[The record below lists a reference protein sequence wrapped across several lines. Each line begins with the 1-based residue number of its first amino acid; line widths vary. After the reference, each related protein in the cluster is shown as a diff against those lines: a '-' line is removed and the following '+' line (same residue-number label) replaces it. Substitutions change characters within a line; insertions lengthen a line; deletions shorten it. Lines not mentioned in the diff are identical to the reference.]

1 VIEYPNTFWRRLSM
15 SLHELAGKPAP
26 KSLLANIPR
35 LVTAYYTDHPDAGCI
50 AERVAFG
57 TSGHRGSSFRR
68 SFNEDHILATT
79 QAICDY
85 RPEKGGGPLFV
96 GMDTHAL
103 SEPSFATAL
112 EVLAANGI
120 DTMVQ
125 AGRGY
130 TPTPVISHAIL
141 TYNRGRA
148 SGLADGIVITPS
160 HNPPEDGGFKY
171 NPPEGGPADVQ
182 TTRWIENRANEYLAA
197 GLRGVKRT
205 SFGKALR
212 AGTTREHDYV
222 GPYVDDLAN
231 VVDMKLIAGSG
242 IRIAVDPMGGS
253 SLPFWDPVAARYGI
267 RLDVVNRDVDPA
279 FGFMTV
285 DRDGRIRMDCS
296 SPYAMARLIGLKDR
310 YDIAFG
316 NDPDSDRHGIVT
328 RSAGLMNPNHYLAVA
343 IWYLFRNRPGW
354 RPDAVVG
361 KTLVSSSL
369 IDRVTADLGRT
380 LSEVPVGF
388 KWFVDGLLRGTC
400 GFGGEES
407 SGASFLR
414 MDGTVWTTDKDGLI
428 MGLLAAEITART
440 GRDPGEHY
448 AELAERFGSPL
459 YERMDVAASV
469 EQKAVLEKLSPEQ
482 VGASEMAG
490 EAIVASFTK
499 APGNGMP
506 IGGLKVV
513 TRDGW
518 FAARPSGTE
527 NIYKVYT
534 ESFRDRAHLARI
546 QEEAKA
552 IIDAVFKKAGV

>member
-1 VIEYPNTFWRRLSM
+1 M

-85 RPEKGGGPLFV
+85 RSEKGGGPLFV

-205 SFGKALR
+205 SFGKAIK

-407 SGASFLR
+407 AGASFLR

-459 YERMDVAASV
+459 YERMDVAASA
-469 EQKAVLEKLSPEQ
+469 EQRALLEKLSPQQ
-482 VGASEMAG
+482 VGASELAG
-490 EAIVASFTK
+490 EPITARFTE

-513 TRDGW
+513 TRSGW

-534 ESFRDRAHLARI
+534 ESFRDRGHLARI
-546 QEEAKA
+546 QKEAQE
-552 IIDAVFKKAGV
+552 IIAEVFRKAGV